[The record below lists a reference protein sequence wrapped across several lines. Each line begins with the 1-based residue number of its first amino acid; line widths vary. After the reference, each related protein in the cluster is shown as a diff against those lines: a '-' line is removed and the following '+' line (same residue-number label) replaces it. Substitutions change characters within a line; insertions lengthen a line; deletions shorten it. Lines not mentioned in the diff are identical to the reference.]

1 MAPEHPPSP
10 AETTRPLKD
19 GSDNTPL
26 LEPGVTC
33 WKIAHTPRFGMVVDC
48 EDYFAAFREAC
59 MNARHRIF
67 LVGWDFDTRIHMLMN
82 RPSDGWPVKVGPFI
96 SKLVDERPDLQ
107 IFILKWDIA
116 FFTMVRQ
123 NPWPWRALK
132 WKMSD
137 RIHFKLD
144 GEHPWGSCHHQK
156 VVCIDDRFAM
166 MGGIDITRNRW
177 DTRDHIDHD
186 RRRRNPAGGHYPP
199 HHDASVAVE
208 GEAARVLEEMCRI
221 RWERGTGER
230 LDPPPRAE
238 EIEGTAES
246 WPGTISVEAEDVS
259 VGIARTMPPYKDEPG
274 VFEIEALTLR
284 AIRDARRLIYLESQY
299 FASRTVALAVAERLR
314 EQNPPEVVVVNP
326 YSADGWLEE
335 KTMDTARA
343 QNVALCRKSDHAG
356 RFRIYYPVTK
366 RGKGIY
372 VHAKVTI
379 IDDRF
384 LKVGSANLNNR
395 SMGFDTESDIALF
408 CEEDDTIRRDAVRGR
423 MIDLLAEHLDH
434 APSTVACVLRD
445 LDGRLIDAIET
456 LRRDEGRS
464 LRVLCPEGMEELED
478 AEELMVES
486 QMADPERPEKP
497 LRRIKNK
504 LKWVFDW

>member
-1 MAPEHPPSP
+1 MAPDNTPSP
-10 AETTRPLKD
+10 AKSSRPLRD
-19 GSDNTPL
+19 GTDRTPL
-26 LEPGVTC
+26 IEPGVTC
-33 WKIAHTPRFGMVVDC
+33 WKTAHTPRFGMVVDC

-59 MNARHRIF
+59 LNARHRIF
-67 LVGWDFDTRIHMLMN
+67 LVGWDFDTRVKMLMKD
-82 RPSDGWPVKVGPFI
+82 PHDGWPTKVGPFI
-96 SKLVDERPDLQ
+96 SKLVADRPELQ
-107 IFILKWDIA
+107 IYILKWDFA
-116 FFTMVRQ
+116 FFTMMRQ
-123 NPWPWRALK
+123 NPWPRRAIE

-230 LDPPPRAE
+230 LDPPPRDENVA
-238 EIEGTAES
+238 GTADT
-246 WPGTISVEAEDVS
+246 WPDTLSVETEDVQ
-259 VGIARTMPPYKDEPG
+259 VAVARTMPPYKDEEG
-274 VFEIEALTLR
+274 IHEIETLTLR
-284 AIRDARRLIYLESQY
+284 AIRDARHRIYLESQY
-299 FASRTVALAVAERLR
+299 FASRTVALAIAERLR
-314 EQNPPEVVVVNP
+314 EQNPPEVIVINP
-326 YSADGWLEE
+326 FAADGWLEE

-356 RFRIYYPVTK
+356 RFRIYYPATR

-379 IDDRF
+379 IDDRL

-395 SMGFDTESDIALF
+395 SMGFDTESDIALH
-408 CEEDDTIRRDAVRGR
+408 CEADDEVRRKAIRNR
-423 MIDLLAEHLDH
+423 MIDLVAEHLGHEPRTIASALDDH
-434 APSTVACVLRD
+434 D
-445 LDGRLIDAIET
+445 DRLIDVIEA

-478 AEELMVES
+478 VDEWVVDS
-486 QMADPERPEKP
+486 QLADPERPEKP
-497 LRRIKNK
+497 WRRLKNK
-504 LKWVFDW
+504 AKWLFDW